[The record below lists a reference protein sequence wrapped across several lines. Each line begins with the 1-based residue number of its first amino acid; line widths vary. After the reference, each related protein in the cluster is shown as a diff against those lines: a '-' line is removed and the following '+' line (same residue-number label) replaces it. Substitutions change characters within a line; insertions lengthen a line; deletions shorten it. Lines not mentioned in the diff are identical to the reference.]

1 MKKSDRK
8 QIILIVSILVVLS
21 ALIFYMTQYKTS
33 NGDNSNVSHTPKITI
48 EPTASPESTIVPTV
62 EPTSTPEVEVTVEPT
77 IDLVETP
84 IIKNDGDHNFS
95 DLIHEEIMK
104 CNFSSIMGE
113 YKNPKGEITILDNNV
128 KCDPSSE
135 VVYDEKSK
143 EYWLKMTYDDG
154 GDQLNIYNVGVE
166 VHTYVNGNYEAIET
180 DITKI
185 RIYYGQ
191 DYPLNETYIYT
202 KE

>member
-33 NGDNSNVSHTPKITI
+33 NGDNSNVSPTPKITI
-48 EPTASPESTIVPTV
+48 EPT
-62 EPTSTPEVEVTVEPT
+62 STPVIEVTPEPT

-84 IIKNDGDHNFS
+84 IIKYDGDHNFS

-128 KCDPSSE
+128 KCIPSSE
-135 VVYDEKSK
+135 VVYDEKFK
-143 EYWLKMTYDDG
+143 EYWLNIKIGDG
-154 GDQLNIYNVGVE
+154 GVQLNIYDVGIE
-166 VHTYVNGNYEAIET
+166 VLTYVNGNYEVIET
-180 DITKI
+180 DTTKI

-191 DYPLNETYIYT
+191 DYPLNEEYIYT